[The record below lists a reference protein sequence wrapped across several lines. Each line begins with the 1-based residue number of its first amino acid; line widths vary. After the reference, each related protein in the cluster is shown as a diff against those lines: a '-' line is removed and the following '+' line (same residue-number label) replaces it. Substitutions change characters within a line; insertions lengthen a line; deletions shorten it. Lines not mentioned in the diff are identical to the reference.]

1 MSYIISTKRLG
12 LREWKDEDIQ
22 PFTLLNADTVVMQ
35 YFPSTLSKD
44 QTLNMIG
51 RIKKDFAKNGFGL
64 YAVEIKES
72 LEFIGFTGFSIP
84 AFEAFFTPCIEIGWR
99 FKKEVWGNGFATE
112 AAIACLQ
119 FGFEQL
125 EFDKIVSFTAAV
137 NNKSENVMKRIGMQN
152 TGEFDH
158 PGIDKSSSLCRH
170 VLYEIKGA
178 GFLREPGP

>member
-12 LREWKDEDIQ
+12 LRKWKDEDIQ
-22 PFTLLNADTVVMQ
+22 PFTLLNADTEVMQ

-44 QTLNMIG
+44 QTLNMIR

-119 FGFEQL
+119 FGFKQL

-170 VLYEIKGA
+170 VLYEIKRA